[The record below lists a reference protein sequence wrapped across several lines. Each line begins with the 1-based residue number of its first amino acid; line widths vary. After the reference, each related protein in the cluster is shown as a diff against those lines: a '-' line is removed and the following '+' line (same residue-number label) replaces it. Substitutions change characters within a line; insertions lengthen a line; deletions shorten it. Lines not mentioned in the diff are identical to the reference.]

1 MEWQNWVIAAYAS
14 MWRESADVPSYSG
27 SDMKSGV
34 SAVGAASYALM
45 LSDLVQS
52 ESRWNNVDWLAIDV
66 VRGTNSGHQ
75 QWKSVSWLQHSYSSG
90 AMPWRTAVPARAVL
104 ILESDL
110 ERGHQRLV
118 FEAMAGR
125 SSPIEQQIQIVALEI

>member
-1 MEWQNWVIAAYAS
+1 
-14 MWRESADVPSYSG
+14 
-27 SDMKSGV
+27 
-34 SAVGAASYALM
+34 
-45 LSDLVQS
+45 
-52 ESRWNNVDWLAIDV
+52 
-66 VRGTNSGHQ
+66 
-75 QWKSVSWLQHSYSSG
+75 
-90 AMPWRTAVPARAVL
+90 MPWRTAVPARAVL